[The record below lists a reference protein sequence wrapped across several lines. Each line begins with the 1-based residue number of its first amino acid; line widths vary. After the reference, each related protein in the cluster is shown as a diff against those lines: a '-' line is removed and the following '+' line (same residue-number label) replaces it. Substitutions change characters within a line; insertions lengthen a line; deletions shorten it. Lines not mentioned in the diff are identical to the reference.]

1 MKAKRSDI
9 LEMQAVTTLDG
20 RRSYIPVRDDAAGI
34 LAERDAMPPALR
46 PDASPVAEN
55 LTGGYKDRAI
65 GFSIKTWQLSLVVAV
80 VAWLIGGKLL
90 TDHPLLSL
98 GALAWLITGFAL
110 VWAGAFVLDLAVS
123 PSGVELLNV
132 LLFWRYLSREQRE
145 RFRHYEESR
154 KNERVR

>member
-1 MKAKRSDI
+1 
-9 LEMQAVTTLDG
+9 
-20 RRSYIPVRDDAAGI
+20 VRDDAAGI

-46 PDASPVAEN
+46 PDASPVAEQ
-55 LTGGYKDRAI
+55 LAGSYRDRAV
-65 GFSIKTWQLSLVVAV
+65 GFSIRTWQLSLVVAV

-132 LLFWRYLSREQRE
+132 LLFWRYLSREQKE